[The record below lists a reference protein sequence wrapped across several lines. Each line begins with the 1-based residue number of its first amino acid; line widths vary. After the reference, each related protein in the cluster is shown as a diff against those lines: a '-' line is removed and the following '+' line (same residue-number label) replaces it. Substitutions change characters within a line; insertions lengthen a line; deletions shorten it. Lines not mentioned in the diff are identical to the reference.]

1 MNAYAS
7 PNHQSDRFGPRL
19 QALFESIE
27 VETREAVAY
36 IDRVIVPEV
45 RREAAG
51 ASRVL
56 AGHLVRLA
64 DRLHPLDNADNMDG
78 SDGKRGL

>member
-7 PNHQSDRFGPRL
+7 PNDQSDRFGRRL
-19 QALFESIE
+19 EALLDSVE
-27 VETREAVAY
+27 VEVRQAVEY

-45 RREAAG
+45 RREAGG

-56 AGHLVRLA
+56 ARHLERLA
-64 DRLHPLDNADNMDG
+64 DRLHPLNDLDDSG
-78 SDGKRGL
+78 GKRGL

>member
-7 PNHQSDRFGPRL
+7 PNDQNDRFGPRL
-19 QALFESIE
+19 QALFDSIE
-27 VETREAVAY
+27 VEAREAVAY

-56 AGHLVRLA
+56 AGHLVRFA
-64 DRLHPLDNADNMDG
+64 DRLHPLDNMDD

>member
-7 PNHQSDRFGPRL
+7 PNNQSDRFGPRL
-19 QALFESIE
+19 QALFDSIE

-64 DRLHPLDNADNMDG
+64 DRLHPLDSMHD